1 MAKDLYHDHVRA
13 ALEKDGWTITD
24 DQLKLEWREGQKVYV
39 DFGAEKLLTA
49 EKGLRKIAVEVKSF
63 VGSSELK
70 DLYQAVGQFAL
81 YRQVLKKS
89 EPDRELFL
97 AIRTTTFYD
106 LFADA
111 EGEAFRAAEEIKL
124 LIFHVKKR
132 EIIKWIP

>member
-1 MAKDLYHDHVRA
+1 
-13 ALEKDGWTITD
+13 
-24 DQLKLEWREGQKVYV
+24 
-39 DFGAEKLLTA
+39 
-49 EKGLRKIAVEVKSF
+49 
-63 VGSSELK
+63 
-70 DLYQAVGQFAL
+70 
-81 YRQVLKKS
+81 
-89 EPDRELFL
+89 LFL